1 MKTLDTN
8 CVLFESGDEL
18 SELYILAEGSVD
30 IFLQTDDF
38 YCVLNSVNKPG
49 CVFGQ
54 YMAIDSKQM
63 INYSIRIVKQARF
76 ITVDRKSIYQMC
88 NQLPDMRE

>member
-1 MKTLDTN
+1 MQNIKIKTLDTN
-8 CVLFESGDEL
+8 CVLFEAGDEI

-30 IFLQTDDF
+30 VYLQTDDF

-54 YMAIDSKQM
+54 YIAIDSKQM
-63 INYSIRIVKQARF
+63 INYSIRVVKQARF
-76 ITVDRKSIYQMC
+76 ITVDRKSILSMC
-88 NQLPDMRE
+88 MQ